1 LFGIRKTQTQ
11 RPKRVKS
18 GCRYQ
23 LLRILSTAAVRLGV
37 LCCFVSKKSYAAEAV
52 QRNLKKENPTTD
64 VSKFVL
70 KRA

>member
-1 LFGIRKTQTQ
+1 
-11 RPKRVKS
+11 
-18 GCRYQ
+18 
-23 LLRILSTAAVRLGV
+23 